1 MPSEALATISRGQD
15 AFNRGD
21 LAAIGEFTTPD
32 VEWGSTGLFPG
43 IAASYTGAEAI
54 QQWAEMVR
62 SEWDEFE
69 VSLGEVL
76 HDGEGLTVV
85 EERLRGR
92 GRQSGVQVDMS
103 VFAVY
108 WMTEEAMI
116 RRRAAFT
123 TREAA
128 LEAAGLA

>member
-1 MPSEALATISRGQD
+1 MSSEALANIRGGQA

-21 LAAIGEFTTPD
+21 LAALGEFTTPD
-32 VEWGSTGLFPG
+32 VEWGSTGVFPG
-43 IAASYTGAEAI
+43 IAESFTGTEAI
-54 QQWAEMVR
+54 QRWAEMVR

-76 HDGEGLTVV
+76 H
-85 EERLRGR
+85 
-92 GRQSGVQVDMS
+92 MS
-103 VFAVY
+103 VFTVY
-108 WMTEEAMI
+108 WLTEKAII

-123 TREAA
+123 TRAAA

>member
-1 MPSEALATISRGQD
+1 MSSAALATIRGGQA

-21 LAAIGEFTTPD
+21 LAALGEFTTPD
-32 VEWGSTGLFPG
+32 VEWGSTGVFPG
-43 IAASYTGAEAI
+43 IAESFTGTEAV
-54 QQWAEMVR
+54 QRWAEMVR

-69 VSLGEVL
+69 VSLGGVL
-76 HDGEGLTVV
+76 HEAEGLAVV
-85 EERLRGR
+85 EEQLRGR

-103 VFAVY
+103 VFTVY
-108 WMTEEAMI
+108 WLTEKAII

-123 TREAA
+123 TRAAA